1 MMYNM
6 LTFQLIAP
14 TRKIVFPALKV
25 DIFLSLTRRYKCP
38 VPPI

>member
-6 LTFQLIAP
+6 HTQQLNMP
-14 TRKIVFPALKV
+14 SRKIVFPALKV
-25 DIFLSLTRRYKCP
+25 EPFILLTRRYKCP